1 MRLLTPLRRFPAIL
15 RAARPAWVTK
25 RRVRVAAGLTLGLVV
40 VACAD
45 VVIGTPN
52 PEQIRTLVHMPQA
65 TTVYDIHGQ
74 LAFTIF
80 KERRIAVPLT
90 EVSPNI
96 VKAVLAIED
105 QRFYDHYGVDPWRIC
120 GAILA
125 NLRHGESLQ
134 GGSTIT
140 QQLARKSFLTDE
152 KTLRRKL
159 KEAYLALRIE
169 RHFTKDQILE
179 LYLNKVYFGD
189 GYYGI
194 EAASR
199 GYFGKPAKSIEIG
212 EAALLVGLIQA
223 PSHYAPTG
231 HLDRAT
237 ARRAV
242 VLRQMV
248 GAGFLDAPTSAKI
261 AASPV
266 MLVDGF
272 GQERSGQYFK
282 NHIARLLIDE
292 VGWERLS
299 QGGLRVF
306 ATIDTAVQ
314 IAAERAVVRG
324 LDRAEQLRGF
334 KHPKRGDPRTIH
346 AGSSPSYLQGALV
359 AIDPTS
365 GEVRAMTGGRN
376 FNESQYNRAMQMER
390 QAGSAFKPI
399 VYAAAIESGYTP
411 ATLVTDLDAP
421 MQLPDG
427 AWLPDDGHSRSSSMT
442 LRTALRTSSNRA
454 AVQVLRAVGIP
465 AAVNY
470 AHRLGLAAPPVPS
483 LVLGTGDVSVLSM
496 AVAYGAFANG
506 GFMREPVF
514 IRRVEDAE
522 GRVIFSAKPKA
533 VPVISEDT
541 AFLMANMLADV
552 VNSGTGFRAR
562 EAGFQF
568 AAGGKTGTTNE
579 YRDAWFIGFTPV
591 LVTSVWVGFDQPQT
605 ILPGGYASEL
615 AVPIW
620 GRFMK
625 DAAGTTDTGWV
636 KRPAD
641 IVSVEICRLTGA
653 LPTEGC
659 RRATALNDRGEI
671 TARSSVGV
679 EYFQIGTEPVDE
691 CSIHGDGS
699 FSGARRSIIG
709 SASFPARPIEG
720 LVPPIAPVALKQ
732 QIPGILKTAAPPPPK
747 PVGRSGGGG

>member
-1 MRLLTPLRRFPAIL
+1 
-15 RAARPAWVTK
+15 
-25 RRVRVAAGLTLGLVV
+25 VA
-40 VACAD
+40 
-45 VVIGTPN
+45 
-52 PEQIRTLVHMPQA
+52 
-65 TTVYDIHGQ
+65 
-74 LAFTIF
+74 
-80 KERRIAVPLT
+80 
-90 EVSPNI
+90 
-96 VKAVLAIED
+96 
-105 QRFYDHYGVDPWRIC
+105 
-120 GAILA
+120 
-125 NLRHGESLQ
+125 
-134 GGSTIT
+134 
-140 QQLARKSFLTDE
+140 
-152 KTLRRKL
+152 
-159 KEAYLALRIE
+159 
-169 RHFTKDQILE
+169 
-179 LYLNKVYFGD
+179 
-189 GYYGI
+189 
-194 EAASR
+194 
-199 GYFGKPAKSIEIG
+199 

-223 PSHYAPTG
+223 PSLYTPTT

-248 GAGFLDAPTSAKI
+248 AAGFLDAPSSTRL

-266 MLVDGF
+266 VLVDGF

-282 NHIARLLIDE
+282 NHITRMLIDE

-306 ATIDTAVQ
+306 ATIDTATQ

-334 KHPKRGDPRTIH
+334 KHLKRGDPRTIH
-346 AGSSPSYLQGALV
+346 AGSSPTYLQGALV

-365 GEVRAMTGGRN
+365 GEVRAMTGGRD
-376 FNESQYNRAMQMER
+376 FGESQYNRAIQMER
-390 QAGSAFKPI
+390 QPGSAFKPI

-427 AWLPDDGHSRSSSMT
+427 AWLPEDGHSTSSSMT

-470 AHRLGLAAPPVPS
+470 AHRLGLEAPPVPS

-496 AVAYGAFANG
+496 ASAYGAFANG
-506 GFMREPVF
+506 GYLRQPVF

-522 GRVIFSAKPKA
+522 GHVLFSAKPKA

-541 AFLMANMLADV
+541 AFLMAQMLGDV

-568 AAGGKTGTTNE
+568 AAGGKTGTTSE
-579 YRDAWFIGFTPV
+579 YRDAWFIGFTPA

-605 ILPGGYASEL
+605 IMQGGYASEL

-620 GRFMK
+620 ARFMK
-625 DAAGTTDTGWV
+625 DAAGTTDAGWV

-641 IVSVEICRLTGA
+641 IVSIEICRLSGA
-653 LPTEGC
+653 LATEGC
-659 RRATALNDRGEI
+659 RRATALNDRGEM
-671 TARSSVGV
+671 TGRSYLGV
-679 EYFQIGTEPVDE
+679 EFFQSGTEPVDE
-691 CSIHGDGS
+691 CPIHGEGS

-709 SASFPARPIEG
+709 SASFPDRPVDAV
-720 LVPPIAPVALKQ
+720 VPPIAPLGLLREM
-732 QIPGILKTAAPPPPK
+732 PGIVKVTAPPHPK
-747 PVGRSGGGG
+747 PAGRSGGGGL